1 MRFSSQIRG
10 RGINWS
16 HANEQDGRVRFVQ
29 HLSDLRHLLVRTETG
44 QSRSFNTTCYFGV
57 TPGYQMSV
65 KHLFLITFEHLPP
78 TVKVAATPD
87 GQKSRAA
94 EVTGVGTLLLVLP
107 PRAVRVQVAG
117 EVVPEVRPVGHG
129 AVPRA
134 VRELEGA
141 G

>member
-1 MRFSSQIRG
+1 MIFKGKRG
-10 RGINWS
+10 
-16 HANEQDGRVRFVQ
+16 Q
-29 HLSDLRHLLVRTETG
+29 
-44 QSRSFNTTCYFGV
+44 
-57 TPGYQMSV
+57 
-65 KHLFLITFEHLPP
+65 ITFSHYVPSV
-78 TVKVAATPD
+78 TVAATPD

-117 EVVPEVRPVGHG
+117 KVVPEVRPVGYG

-134 VRELEGA
+134 LREPEEA